1 MDIILDNN
9 VNQVAKDCLDAFGY
23 DRNLPVEERFIDF
36 PFNEAADCLTNTK
49 IYGLYIPQLEATRE
63 YLEQNPGWKV
73 PGGSIRHVDPCWGK
87 VRKYHTDGGC

>member
-1 MDIILDNN
+1 MDIILDND

-36 PFNEAADCLTNTK
+36 SFNEAADCLTNTK

-63 YLEQNPGWKV
+63 FLEQNPGWKV

-87 VRKYHTDGGC
+87 VRKYHTNGGC